1 MFFFSPLKRKIES
14 PRRRNSNFHPWVTR
28 LPIEMNVHVVHIFWR
43 LLQIP
48 AFSLLPSKMT
58 ISNSSPLQGRRVNR
72 LPCFLYTDHHRI
84 LAIPGEP
91 LATFPSPVLYR
102 HRSWQAGGNCEIA
115 AVGDAFLILRP
126 KKRSRRAVVLFRN
139 AQIQRPELWGYL
151 KMDRLWSF
159 IIENPINIWMIWGYP
174 LF

>member
-28 LPIEMNVHVVHIFWR
+28 LPVEMNVHVVHIFWR

-72 LPCFLYTDHHRI
+72 LPSSWIYVVMIRKWYSMKHYISIISPWYSNVL
-84 LAIPGEP
+84 ESE
-91 LATFPSPVLYR
+91 TFHL
-102 HRSWQAGGNCEIA
+102 G
-115 AVGDAFLILRP
+115 
-126 KKRSRRAVVLFRN
+126 
-139 AQIQRPELWGYL
+139 
-151 KMDRLWSF
+151 WSF
-159 IIENPINIWMIWGYP
+159 PIYGKKYQQCGKPPTSNVVNPVRNLP
-174 LF
+174 FSQLVP